1 MPSEPITPRNAFQ
14 DPRQVAR
21 YADGPPRFVPGFA
34 DMHRMVTLLLA
45 ERVPTDGRVLVVGAG
60 GGLELRTFAQAH
72 PGWTFEGVDPSAE
85 MLQLAE
91 QTLGPL
97 ASRVRLRKGA
107 VDVVRDG
114 PFDAATCLLTL
125 HFLARDERRRTLE
138 EIRHRLKPGA
148 PFVSVHASV
157 STEGG
162 GRSTWLTR
170 HVDFAASSGAEIK
183 DAQTSRAT
191 IETHLSLLT
200 PEEDEAVLREAG
212 FKDVGLFYAGFTF
225 RGWVAY
231 V

>member
-114 PFDAATCLLTL
+114 PST
-125 HFLARDERRRTLE
+125 RR
-138 EIRHRLKPGA
+138 P
-148 PFVSVHASV
+148 VSSRCTSWPAMNV
-157 STEGG
+157 G
-162 GRSTWLTR
+162 GRWRKSATDSSPGRRLCRSTR
-170 HVDFAASSGAEIK
+170 ASPPK
-183 DAQTSRAT
+183 
-191 IETHLSLLT
+191 
-200 PEEDEAVLREAG
+200 EAG
-212 FKDVGLFYAGFTF
+212 GQPG
-225 RGWVAY
+225 
-231 V
+231 